1 MALHATKASR
11 KQWRH
16 IWGEEHSQSK
26 YRGVLFNGMLRDRW
40 RVQLKPPMPGK
51 YILSKGDF
59 GHFGA
64 SQFELT
70 LLMKLLWLH
79 GGLGGQ
85 EVDCKNHFWAMQQ

>member
-1 MALHATKASR
+1 
-11 KQWRH
+11 
-16 IWGEEHSQSK
+16 
-26 YRGVLFNGMLRDRW
+26 
-40 RVQLKPPMPGK
+40 MPGK

-85 EVDCKNHFWAMQQ
+85 EVDCKNHFWALQQ